1 MPVLVRDQH
10 HKRASVPVVRDF
22 REAQPRGFL
31 VIPAGEKWG
40 PFAEGID
47 PAEQRARL
55 RSLRALAKVYA
66 GPRAAEA
73 CRLLARAETDPTA
86 LELAS
91 MALNRLAPT
100 DRRNV
105 LASYARLSSIA

>member
-1 MPVLVRDQH
+1 MILARDQ
-10 HKRASVPVVRDF
+10 
-22 REAQPRGFL
+22 
-31 VIPAGEKWG
+31 WG

-55 RSLRALAKVYA
+55 RSLRALARIYA

-73 CRLLARAETDPTA
+73 CRLLAQAETDPAA
-86 LELAS
+86 LEPAS
-91 MALNRLAPT
+91 VALNRLAPT

-105 LASYARLSSIA
+105 LASYARLSSSV

>member
-1 MPVLVRDQH
+1 MIA
-10 HKRASVPVVRDF
+10 ASDR
-22 REAQPRGFL
+22 
-31 VIPAGEKWG
+31 WG

-66 GPRAAEA
+66 GPRAADA
-73 CRLLARAETDPTA
+73 CRLLAQAETDPAA
-86 LELAS
+86 LEPAS
-91 MALNRLAPT
+91 VALNRLTPT

-105 LASYARLSSIA
+105 LASYARLSSSV